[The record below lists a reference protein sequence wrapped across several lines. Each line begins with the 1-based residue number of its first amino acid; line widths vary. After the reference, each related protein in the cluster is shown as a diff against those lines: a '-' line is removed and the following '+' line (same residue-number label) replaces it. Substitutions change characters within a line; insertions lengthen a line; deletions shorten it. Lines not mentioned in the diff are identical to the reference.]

1 MKRMQR
7 LLGILFGFICAV
19 QLGVIGWSIWSYE
32 RILKEGEVYFFNV
45 LPLDPYDAFRGRYVT
60 LRFENANKAP
70 AGDTTPQEH
79 LSKAYAMLEHT
90 QEGDRIKEVRFS
102 KPVSGNFL
110 EVNVYSAMATQKADV
125 SNTVYFSLPFDRF
138 YLRED
143 RAPKAERILR
153 MRDVNVNVKASLRV
167 LNGKAVIENLW
178 IEGVPLV
185 EWMRR
190 HEEAR
195 SR

>member
-1 MKRMQR
+1 
-7 LLGILFGFICAV
+7 
-19 QLGVIGWSIWSYE
+19 
-32 RILKEGEVYFFNV
+32 
-45 LPLDPYDAFRGRYVT
+45 
-60 LRFENANKAP
+60 
-70 AGDTTPQEH
+70 
-79 LSKAYAMLEHT
+79 
-90 QEGDRIKEVRFS
+90 
-102 KPVSGNFL
+102 
-110 EVNVYSAMATQKADV
+110 MAAQKADV

-153 MRDVNVNVKASLRV
+153 MRDVNVSVKASLRV

>member
-1 MKRMQR
+1 MSRTQK
-7 LLGILFGFICAV
+7 LIGVLFGFVCAV

-32 RILKEGEVYFFNV
+32 RILQKGEVYFFNV

-60 LRFENANKAP
+60 LRFANANKAP
-70 AGDTTPQEH
+70 AGDTTPHEH

-102 KPVSGNFL
+102 RPVSGNFL
-110 EVNVYSAMATQKADV
+110 EVNVNSTMATQKADTA
-125 SNTVYFSLPFDRF
+125 NTVYFSLPFDRF

-178 IEGVPLV
+178 IEGEPLV